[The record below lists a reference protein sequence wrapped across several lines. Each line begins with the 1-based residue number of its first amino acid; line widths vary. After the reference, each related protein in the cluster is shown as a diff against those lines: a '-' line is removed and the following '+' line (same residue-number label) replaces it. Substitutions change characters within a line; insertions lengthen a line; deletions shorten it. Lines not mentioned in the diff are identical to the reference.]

1 MPHGVDLEGRVSRL
15 LEAEVLSLRRIQ
27 TLGYAAAFHGVAELE
42 DGRRVFVKAGAEDVT
57 SAFLRDEI
65 KVYRAVR
72 APFLPAFFGADD
84 GDPPFLVLEDLS
96 ECFNAPPW
104 TEAKIAAVLALLDEV
119 RSTAPPPEVGSA
131 ERYRDDWVGRWETV
145 AADPEPFLALGLCS
159 RRWLMDALPALSEA
173 AKAAQLGGDV
183 LVHIDVRSDNLA
195 FVEGRAKLV
204 DWNWAA
210 AGHPQLDLACWLP
223 SLTAEGG
230 PPPDELMPEG
240 GAELAAMLSGVWAA
254 VAGLPPPPTAPTVRA
269 VQLAQLRVALPWAAR
284 QLGLAP
290 PV

>member
-1 MPHGVDLEGRVSRL
+1 MRHGADLEGRVSAL
-15 LEAEVLSLRRIQ
+15 LDAEVLSLRRVQ
-27 TLGYAAAFHGVAELE
+27 TLGYAAAFHGIAELE
-42 DGRRVFVKAGAEDVT
+42 NGRTVFVKAGAEEVT
-57 SAFLRDEI
+57 NAFLRDEI

-72 APFLPAFFGADD
+72 ASFLPEFLGADD
-84 GDPPFLVLEDLS
+84 GDPPVLVLEDLS
-96 ECFNAPPW
+96 DCFSAPPW
-104 TEAKIAAVLALLDEV
+104 TETKVGAVLSLLDEV

-159 RRWLMDALPALSEA
+159 RQWLDEALPTLADA
-173 AKAAQLGGDV
+173 AKAVQLGGDV
-183 LVHIDVRSDNLA
+183 LVHIDIRSDNLA
-195 FVEGRAKLV
+195 FAHGRAKLV

-210 AGHPQLDLACWLP
+210 AGHAQLDLACWLP

-230 PPPDELMPEG
+230 PPPEELMPEG
-240 GAELAAMLSGVWAA
+240 GAEFAAMLSGVWGA

-284 QLGLAP
+284 RLGLRDP
-290 PV
+290 Y

>member
-1 MPHGVDLEGRVSRL
+1 MRPGTDLEGRVSRL
-15 LEAEVLSLRRIQ
+15 LDAEVLSLRRVQ
-27 TLGYAAAFHGVAELE
+27 TLGYAAAFHGIAELE
-42 DGRRVFVKAGAEDVT
+42 NGRTVFVKAGAEDVT

-72 APFLPAFFGADD
+72 APFLPEFLGADD
-84 GDPPFLVLEDLS
+84 GDPPVLVLEDLS
-96 ECFNAPPW
+96 ECFSAPPW
-104 TEAKIAAVLALLDEV
+104 TEMKVGAVLSLLDEV
-119 RSTAPPPEVGSA
+119 RSTAPPPEIGSA

-159 RRWLMDALPALSEA
+159 RQWLDAALPTLADA
-173 AKAAQLGGDV
+173 AKAVQLGGDV
-183 LVHIDVRSDNLA
+183 LVHIDIRSDNLA
-195 FVEGRAKLV
+195 FVDGRAKLV

-210 AGHPQLDLACWLP
+210 AGHAQLDLACWLP

-240 GAELAAMLSGVWAA
+240 GAEFAAMLSGVWGA

-284 QLGLAP
+284 QLGLAA